1 MAIINSFTSN
11 GTLYPQA
18 YIQVSIHRC
27 DTSTTVLQLKAWV
40 DEESKRN
47 GEMHLPVQLA
57 DPLDTDLEYRGNPLN
72 YAYDSCKKLTQFI
85 EALDV

>member
-11 GTLYPQA
+11 GTVYPQA

-27 DTSTTVLQLKAWV
+27 DTSITVLQLKAWV
-40 DEESKRN
+40 DEESRRN

-57 DPLDTDLEYRGNPLN
+57 DPLDTYLEYQGNPLN
-72 YAYDSCKKLTQFI
+72 YAYDSIKNLAQFCDAI
-85 EALDV
+85 DV

>member
-1 MAIINSFTSN
+1 MAIINSFTHN
-11 GTLYPQA
+11 NITYPQA

-27 DTSTTVLQLKAWV
+27 DTSITVLQLKAWV
-40 DEESKRN
+40 DEESRRN

-57 DPLDTDLEYRGNPLN
+57 DPLDTDLEYQGNPLN
-72 YAYDSCKKLTQFI
+72 YAYDSCKKLPQFI